1 MTLASTPPTIHMPD
15 PVPQPAPQLPLRVAT
30 SCALVPMLL
39 GSLSFFGWLVLT
51 GGKSDEGKAFVMLG
65 AGTLGAGP
73 LLFPVGLGALLIARR
88 RGAQLRAIGVRVAL
102 LLGNFPL
109 ALLFLMGTDLAAIQ
123 RIEVRNHSGEPIEE
137 LVLVAS
143 RVEKV
148 MASPLAPE
156 ARDVWRFKPRSEGVL
171 NFTGRQG
178 DTPVQGDNLC
188 MFFIFDRKDVVLEFT
203 GTGEWSV
210 TEAPGAPWSFLP
222 WR

>member
-1 MTLASTPPTIHMPD
+1 MPA
-15 PVPQPAPQLPLRVAT
+15 PHPAPQIPLRVAT

-39 GSLSFFGWLVLT
+39 GSLSFFGWLMLS
-51 GGKSDEGKAFVMLG
+51 GGKSDEGEAFVMLG
-65 AGTLGAGP
+65 AGTLGAGT
-73 LLFPVGLGALLIARR
+73 LLFPLGLGALLVARR
-88 RGAQLRAIGVRVAL
+88 RGAQLRAVGTRAAL
-102 LLGNFPL
+102 LLGNLPL
-109 ALLFLMGTDLAAIQ
+109 ALLFLIGTNLAAIQ
-123 RIEVRNHSGEPIEE
+123 RVEVVNHSGAPIEE

-148 MASPLAPE
+148 MASPLGPE

-178 DTPVQGDNLC
+178 DTRVQGDNLC

-203 GTGEWSV
+203 GIGEWNV
-210 TEAPGAPWSFLP
+210 TETPGAPWSFLP